1 MRVLLLNVPFTEGY
15 HKASIDLPPL
25 GIGYMASILRREGH
39 EVQLLDLNMEPT
51 DRLFRIDGA
60 DVVGISADT
69 PRHPRAVQLGR
80 RLRASN
86 TPVVMGGP
94 HASFCAESTL
104 RSGGADYVV
113 HGEGEQIMAELLHR
127 IEEPG
132 QAADVPGVSSLLE
145 GEVVHGPPSQS
156 VPDVGALPYPAR
168 DLLPMSSYQAR
179 VGNRKA
185 TSIIGS
191 RGCPF
196 NCSFCASSQL
206 FGLRWRARDPE
217 DLVDEMEYLQR
228 EYGLNAVLFMDD
240 NFTLNPD
247 RTVRIC
253 EEMLRRGLDMHW
265 WCFSRANTVVDRE
278 DMVQAMAEAGAKQV
292 FIGVESPNEEV
303 LQDYNKGITA
313 DTAVQAVSLLN
324 KHSIETY
331 ASFIIGDVFET
342 KDMIRRTI
350 RFASFLSPGLV
361 QFAILTPYPGTQLYE
376 QYADRLL
383 QGKDWSFYDGL
394 HAVLQPEYL
403 QPEQLERFL
412 KKSFLSFYLKPRNI
426 SLWGRVGKLLWYFL
440 RS

>member
-1 MRVLLLNVPFTEGY
+1 MRVLLLNVPFSEGY

-25 GIGYMASILRREGH
+25 GIAYMASVLRKEGH
-39 EVQLLDLNMEPT
+39 EVQLRDLNTEPDT
-51 DRLFRIDGA
+51 RLLPQDGV
-60 DVVGISADT
+60 DIIGISADT

-80 RLRASN
+80 HLRASN
-86 TPVVMGGP
+86 VPVVMGGP
-94 HASFCAESTL
+94 HASFCAASTL
-104 RSGGADYVV
+104 CSGGADYVV
-113 HGEGEQIMAELLHR
+113 RGEGEHIMAKLLQR
-127 IEEPG
+127 IEASG
-132 QAADVPGVSSLLE
+132 QGADVPGVSALLE
-145 GEVVHGPPSQS
+145 GEVIHNPPSKS
-156 VPDVGALPYPAR
+156 VPEVGSLPYPAR

-228 EYGLNAVLFMDD
+228 ELGMNAVLFMDD

-303 LQDYNKGITA
+303 LEDYNKGITA
-313 DTAVQAVSLLN
+313 DTAEQAVNILS

-342 KDMIRRTI
+342 KEMIRRTI
-350 RFASFLSPGLV
+350 RFANFLNPGLV

-376 QYADRLL
+376 QYADRIL
-383 QGKDWSFYDGL
+383 QDKDWSYYDGL
-394 HAVLQPEYL
+394 HAVLQPEHL
-403 QPEQLERFL
+403 QPDQLERFL
-412 KKSFLSFYLKPRNI
+412 KKAFLSFYLKPRNI

-440 RS
+440 RN